1 MNNIA
6 GKTKQYTQF
15 IYRLAATF
23 VVSREDELYGND
35 GVLRRIDIIHLFT

>member
-6 GKTKQYTQF
+6 GKTKQYAQF

-23 VVSREDELYGND
+23 VVSREDELHGND
-35 GVLRRIDIIHLFT
+35 GVLRRINIFHLFT